1 MKAITLERIECEN
14 RLKSSYE
21 NEEYCVVWAYS
32 NGFYEI
38 REGGNNFKIEL
49 VHSSNFIEIDK
60 YFDPFS
66 THTYYGLHLYQA
78 I

>member
-1 MKAITLERIECEN
+1 MKTITYEEIKCEN

-21 NEEYCVVWAYS
+21 NEEYNVVWAYT

-38 REGGNNFKIEL
+38 RERGNNFKIEL

-60 YFDPFS
+60 YFDLFS
-66 THTYYGLHLYQA
+66 THTYYGLHLYQG